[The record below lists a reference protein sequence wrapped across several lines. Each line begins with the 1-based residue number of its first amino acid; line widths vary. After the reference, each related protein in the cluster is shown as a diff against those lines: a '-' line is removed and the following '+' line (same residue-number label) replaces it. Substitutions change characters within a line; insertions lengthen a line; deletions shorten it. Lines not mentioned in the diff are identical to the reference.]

1 MRKKDAAAVAIGA
14 VLVAAIAGSR
24 HSPANVRDAVW
35 YARLEK
41 PSFRPPGAAIGAA
54 WTVLDVLLAYAGTRL
69 LSAPASPSQRV
80 AAAGWAAS
88 VSGLVLYPWLMF
100 GRHRLGAALGSV
112 LWMLGGTLA
121 AVAYGASVDR
131 RAARAL
137 LPLIGWLGFAG
148 ALQEEIWRRNR

>member
-80 AAAGWAAS
+80 APEKACS
-88 VSGLVLYPWLMF
+88 DVP
-100 GRHRLGAALGSV
+100 
-112 LWMLGGTLA
+112 
-121 AVAYGASVDR
+121 
-131 RAARAL
+131 
-137 LPLIGWLGFAG
+137 
-148 ALQEEIWRRNR
+148 EIMPRIMPCIHDQ